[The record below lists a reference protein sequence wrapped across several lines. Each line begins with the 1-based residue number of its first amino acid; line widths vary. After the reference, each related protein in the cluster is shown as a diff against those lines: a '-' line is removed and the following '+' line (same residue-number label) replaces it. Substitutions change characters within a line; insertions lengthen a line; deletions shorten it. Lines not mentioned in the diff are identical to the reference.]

1 MLKTLA
7 QKELRETGLI
17 VLAALVIY
25 AYLVGTSMGF
35 RLTPYFYL
43 LPFHPDE
50 RVIPFV
56 GGEFCEM
63 FALVSAGFAIAL
75 GLRQSLGESIRD
87 TFVLLLHR
95 PVRWERLIAVKLLTG
110 AVLYLA
116 CGALPILVY
125 AWWAATPG
133 THASPF
139 SWSMTLP
146 AWQAW
151 VSLTAVYLGA
161 FLSGIRPGRWI
172 GTRLLPLAAAGAL
185 AWRIQAL
192 PSWWVFGLGAV
203 AVMNVVLTANVLF
216 VARNRDYS

>member
-17 VLAALVIY
+17 ALAALVVY
-25 AYLVGTSMGF
+25 GYLVGTCMGF
-35 RLTPYFYL
+35 RLMPYFYL
-43 LPFHPDE
+43 PGFYPDE
-50 RVIPFV
+50 RVIPFL
-56 GGEFCEM
+56 GGGFHGT
-63 FALVSAGFAIAL
+63 FVLVSVGLAIAL
-75 GLRQSLGESIRD
+75 GLRQSLGESVRD

-110 AVLYLA
+110 AALYSA
-116 CGALPILVY
+116 CAALPILVY
-125 AWWAATPG
+125 AWWAATPR

-161 FLSGIRPGRWI
+161 FLSAIRPGRWI

-192 PSWWVFGLGAV
+192 PLWWVWGLGAV
-203 AVMNVVLTANVLF
+203 AVMNVVLTANILF